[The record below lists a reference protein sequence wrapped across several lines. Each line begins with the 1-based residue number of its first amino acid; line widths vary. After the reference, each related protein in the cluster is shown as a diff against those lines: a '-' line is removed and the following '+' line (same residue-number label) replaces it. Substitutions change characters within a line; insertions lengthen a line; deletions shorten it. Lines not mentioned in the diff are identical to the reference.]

1 VAIGFDKLLGST
13 YQVYK

>member
-1 VAIGFDKLLGST
+1 VAIGFDKLLGPT